1 MQDLTDDRQHEVN
14 VETIGGITGDERFV
28 CYRLF
33 YAKIKGRAAVYG
45 KTGTYGSGRIAED
58 G

>member
-1 MQDLTDDRQHEVN
+1 
-14 VETIGGITGDERFV
+14 
-28 CYRLF
+28 LF